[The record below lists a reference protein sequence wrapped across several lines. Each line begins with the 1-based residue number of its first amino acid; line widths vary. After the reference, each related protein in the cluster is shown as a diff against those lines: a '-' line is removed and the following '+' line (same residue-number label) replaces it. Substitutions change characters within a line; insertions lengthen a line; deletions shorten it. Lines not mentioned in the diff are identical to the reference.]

1 MTSQTLSNSTETIL
15 EFADLEEETVR
26 RYFETMNGERF
37 RDTAALFCEDGV
49 LEAPL
54 EETAV
59 GPEAIATYLQAE
71 AKGMTLQPKDVRI
84 EPLEGDRLLV
94 QVLGRVKTSLFSVNV
109 GWQFV
114 LNADRK
120 IAVTTVRLLASPQE
134 MLNLRPFTKYH
145 QNRD

>member
-15 EFADLEEETVR
+15 KFADLEEETVR
-26 RYFETMNGERF
+26 RYFETMNGGQF

-59 GPEAIATYLQAE
+59 GQEAIATYLQAE
-71 AKGMTLQPKDVRI
+71 AKGMKLQPKDVRI

-94 QVLGRVKTSLFSVNV
+94 QVLGRVKTSLFGVSV

-114 LNADRK
+114 LNGERK
-120 IAVTTVRLLASPQE
+120 IAVATVRLLASPQE
-134 MLNLRPFTKYH
+134 MLNLRPFTKYQ
-145 QNRD
+145 QNQD